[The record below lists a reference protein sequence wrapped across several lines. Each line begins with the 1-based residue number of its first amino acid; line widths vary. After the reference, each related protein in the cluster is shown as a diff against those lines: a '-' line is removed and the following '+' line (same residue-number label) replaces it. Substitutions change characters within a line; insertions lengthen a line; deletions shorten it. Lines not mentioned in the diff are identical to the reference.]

1 MYSSRIILV
10 SRDPDIAL
18 MCQKALE
25 KENIQV
31 RIILDRDGALDALSE
46 GLAEAVILD
55 SSMDEDDLPGL
66 CKLISVSLKIPVIVI
81 GSGDPTE
88 KRVKYLNSG
97 ANIYIELPFN
107 TDEFLARVKALLRM
121 TGSGEADD
129 GIAEFASGDLRIDYH
144 RRLVTVKGKEV
155 SLSRLEYE
163 LLRELTSK
171 AGKTLSYSQLL
182 RKVWGPEYADEKQDL
197 YVYIGYLRKK
207 IEPDPHNP
215 QYIINVSKVGYV
227 FKHP

>member
-10 SRDPDIAL
+10 SRDPNIAL

-31 RIILDRDGALDALSE
+31 RTIHDRDDALDALSE
-46 GLAEAVILD
+46 DFAEAVILD

-66 CKLISVSLKIPVIVI
+66 CKFISVSLKIPVIVI
-81 GSGDPTE
+81 GSGDPAE
-88 KRVKYLNSG
+88 KRVKYLDSG

-107 TDEFLARVKALLRM
+107 ADEFLARVKALLRM
-121 TGSGEADD
+121 TGSGESYP
-129 GIAEFASGDLRIDYH
+129 GIAEFASGDLHIDYH

-155 SLSRLEYE
+155 NLSRLEYE
-163 LLRELTSK
+163 LLRELTVN
-171 AGKTLSYSQLL
+171 AGKTLSYSHLL
-182 RKVWGPEYADEKQDL
+182 YKEWGPEYQEERQYLHL
-197 YVYIGYLRKK
+197 YINYLRKK
-207 IEPDPHNP
+207 IEPDPRKP
-215 QYIINVSKVGYV
+215 QYIINVPKVGYV

>member
-1 MYSSRIILV
+1 MYSNRIILV

-25 KENIQV
+25 KENI
-31 RIILDRDGALDALSE
+31 RIQTILDRDGALDALSE
-46 GLAEAVILD
+46 GFAEAVILD

-66 CKLISVSLKIPVIVI
+66 CKFISVLLKIPVIVI
-81 GSGDPTE
+81 GSGDPAE
-88 KRVKYLNSG
+88 KRVKYLDSG

-107 TDEFLARVKALLRM
+107 ADEFLARVKALLRM
-121 TGSGEADD
+121 TGSGELHS
-129 GIAEFASGDLRIDYH
+129 GITEFDSGDLRIDYH

-163 LLRELTSK
+163 LFRELTSK
-171 AGKTLSYSQLL
+171 AGKTLSYSHLL
-182 RKVWGPEYADEKQDL
+182 RRVWGPEYTDEKQDL

-207 IEPDPHNP
+207 IEPDLHKPH
-215 QYIINVSKVGYV
+215 YIINVPKVGYV

>member
-10 SRDPDIAL
+10 TRDPDIVL
-18 MCQKALE
+18 MCQKTLE

-31 RIILDRDGALDALSE
+31 RTIHDRDGALDALSE
-46 GLAEAVILD
+46 GFTEAVVLD

-66 CKLISVSLKIPVIVI
+66 CKFISVSMKIPVIVI
-81 GSGDPTE
+81 GSGDPAE
-88 KRVKYLNSG
+88 KRVRYLDSG
-97 ANIYIELPFN
+97 AIIYIELPFN
-107 TDEFLARVKALLRM
+107 PDEFLAQVKAVLRM
-121 TGSGEADD
+121 TGSGESYS

-155 SLSRLEYE
+155 RLSRLEYE

-171 AGKTLSYSQLL
+171 AGKTLSYSHLL
-182 RKVWGPEYADEKQDL
+182 RRVWGPEYTDEKQDL

-207 IEPDPHNP
+207 IEPDLHKPH
-215 QYIINVSKVGYV
+215 YIINVPKVGYV